1 MKPSFVLAILLP
13 FITLLSCSKEEEN
26 SVYDSQETRIST
38 FVDNQLESDPTY
50 SVVYSEKATKLI
62 VKEGDGDQLSSS
74 GTISFFYAGYAFTG
88 TTINSDNLFATN
100 DKETSDGIGWNLSDS
115 TAFNVLTI
123 NLSDSNLIEGLRSA
137 LPGVKSGEECYILFS
152 GKYGYGK
159 RKIGTIP
166 AKCALAY
173 HIWVESIN
181 NE

>member
-1 MKPSFVLAILLP
+1 MKPSLAFAILLSV
-13 FITLLSCSKEEEN
+13 TLFSCSKEEEN

-38 FVDNQLESDPTY
+38 FIDNQLESDTTY
-50 SVVYSEKATKLI
+50 SVVYNEKATRLI
-62 VKEGDGDQLSSS
+62 VKEGEGDQLSSS

-100 DKETSDGIGWNLSDS
+100 DKETADGIKWALSDS

-123 NLSDSNLIEGLRSA
+123 NLSDSDLIEGLKSA
-137 LPGVKSGEECYILFS
+137 LPGVRSGEECYILFS

-159 RKIGTIP
+159 HKVGTIP

-173 HIWVESIN
+173 HIRVESIN